1 MNYQKI
7 KNLKNQIAQ
16 NIVREHT
23 LKLEDVLS
31 FCESEIESLLVLELY
46 NFFANSRMSFLNS
59 FEMEFILDEIVFS
72 DAEDFELKN
81 RIEKYKYHCTDYCY
95 QKYIGFRAKSTFA
108 KWVMFGSYIDEDK
121 FREKISKGEAYYA
134 SQEFEI
140 FPQYSFDMEGKSY
153 RIDIAIILKLIKHS
167 KIVTS
172 KKIALECDGYDYHS
186 SPDQKKSDDKRSRK
200 LKLNGWSEI
209 FRYSG
214 SEISGF
220 REQDLREVFD
230 EIEKMFYVK

>member
-7 KNLKNQIAQ
+7 KSLKNQIAE

-31 FCESEIESLLVLELY
+31 FCESEIESLLVLQLY
-46 NFFANSRMSFLNS
+46 KFFANSRISFLNS
-59 FEMEFILDEIVFS
+59 FEMEFISDEIVFS
-72 DAEDFELKN
+72 DAEDAELKN
-81 RIEKYKYHCTDYCY
+81 RIEKCKYHCRDYCY
-95 QKYIGFRAKSTFA
+95 QKYIGFSAKSIFT
-108 KWVMFGSYIDEDK
+108 KMVMFGGYGDDDK
-121 FREKISKGEAYYA
+121 FREKIRKGEAYSA

-140 FPQYSFDMEGKSY
+140 YPQYSFDIEGKSY
-153 RIDIAIILKLIKHS
+153 RIDIAIILKLIKDS

-186 SPDQKKSDDKRSRK
+186 SPDQKKSDDKRARK

-220 REQDLREVFD
+220 QEQDFKDIFD
-230 EIEKMFYVK
+230 EIEEMFYVK